1 MKFDD
6 ELEYDEEE
14 YEDDYSER
22 GNKSGTPIIYM
33 TLGVSVFILILLGVI
48 ISVNS
53 RNKKGSN
60 SYAAYV
66 ASLESEESSEEEVPV
81 SNSKR
86 TADDLDIWDMYK
98 NKSGNDTLSDSGDN
112 EDKPGEKNK
121 DDNSKPLPSPLI
133 SPEPTM
139 SPGAEDEK
147 YNDGKHFKIE
157 YSDGSS
163 EWVSIDAS
171 REKNNYDLTKLVSN
185 DGKLKYYNDG
195 KVASFLG
202 IDVSRYQKDIDFNQ
216 VKSSGIEFVMIRVGA
231 RGYQTGQIALDEY
244 FTQNITRA
252 RDAGLDIGVYFYS
265 QAINEAE
272 ALEEANLV
280 IEACKDY
287 KLTYPVAF
295 DMEFIDNDISRVES
309 LSKDDRTL
317 IAGTF
322 LNRIVEAGYK
332 PMIYGDKEWLVK
344 RIDIKKLP
352 IASVWLAD
360 DSDMPDYP
368 YQFSMWQYST
378 DGNVY
383 GVSTPVDMDIC
394 FIDYSAQ

>member
-6 ELEYDEEE
+6 EFDYEED
-14 YEDDYSER
+14 YEDDYSE
-22 GNKSGTPIIYM
+22 GGYKGGAPIVYM
-33 TLGVSVFILILLGVI
+33 TLGVSVFILIILGVI
-48 ISVNS
+48 IASNGKNKNGNS
-53 RNKKGSN
+53 N
-60 SYAAYV
+60 YANYV

-81 SNSKR
+81 NQSKR

-98 NKSGNDTLSDSGDN
+98 NRTGDDNLSGDSDAGDKKSD
-112 EDKPGEKNK
+112 EDN
-121 DDNSKPLPSPLI
+121 NSKPLPSPLV
-133 SPEPTM
+133 SPQPTM
-139 SPGAEDEK
+139 SPGADDEK

-163 EWVSIDAS
+163 EWVTIDAS
-171 REKNNYDLTKLVSN
+171 REKNNYDFTKLISN

-195 KVASFLG
+195 KLASFLG

-216 VKSSGIEFVMIRVGA
+216 VKSAGIEFVMIRVGA
-231 RGYQTGQIALDEY
+231 RGYQTGQISLDEY
-244 FTQNITRA
+244 FAQNMTRA

-265 QAINEAE
+265 QAVNEAE

-352 IASVWLAD
+352 VASVWLAD
-360 DSDMPDYP
+360 ESDMPDYP